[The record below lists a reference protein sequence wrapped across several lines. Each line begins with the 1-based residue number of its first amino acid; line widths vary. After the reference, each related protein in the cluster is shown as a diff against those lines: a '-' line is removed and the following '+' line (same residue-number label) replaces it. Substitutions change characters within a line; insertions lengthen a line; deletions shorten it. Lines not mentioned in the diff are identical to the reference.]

1 MADPVNEIVKD
12 IPFAELVR
20 KAALAVADGQ
30 TALDLNSVQTAQ
42 TLADMEFDPGAVI
55 LAVVEETD
63 TDGNV
68 TNVSTLTNDQPLS
81 LLAYGVTPT
90 FYEFSETEIDLRF
103 WVRWYTRS
111 TRVESDSE
119 FSRDLRTS
127 YESSRKKYGGG
138 GGVGLNLGFFSIG
151 GRGGYQKEEVAGE
164 REVELNVRSHSEYD
178 SRVYGLD
185 ASAACR
191 LRTTLVPKPA
201 PDRSV
206 PEVITR
212 QAPETPS

>member
-1 MADPVNEIVKD
+1 MADPVNDIVKE

-30 TALDLNSVQTAQ
+30 TALDLNSIQTAQ
-42 TLADMEFDPGAVI
+42 TLADMELDAGAVI
-55 LAVVEETD
+55 LGIVEETD
-63 TDGNV
+63 ADGNV

-90 FYEFSETEIDLRF
+90 FYEFSETEIDL
-103 WVRWYTRS
+103 
-111 TRVESDSE
+111 
-119 FSRDLRTS
+119 
-127 YESSRKKYGGG
+127 K
-138 GGVGLNLGFFSIG
+138 FFSIG
-151 GRGGYQKEEVAGE
+151 GKGGYQKQEVKGE
-164 REVELNVRSHSEYD
+164 REVELDVRTHSEYD

-191 LRTTLVPKPA
+191 LQTTLVPKPA

-206 PEVITR
+206 PDVITR
-212 QAPETPS
+212 PAEGGSS